1 MEQSELVSSVPKHK
15 TAQHLHV
22 KTMRM
27 KYDARHSKGFTLPS
41 AFHVHLTSSLL
52 KNSNPKLGGE
62 KKLTD

>member
-1 MEQSELVSSVPKHK
+1 MEQSDLVSSVPKHK
-15 TAQHLHV
+15 TAQHLDV
-22 KTMRM
+22 KTII
-27 KYDARHSKGFTLPS
+27 YDARHSKGFTLPS